1 MAAAPRRSPI
11 WTYLVMAAVAG
22 TVIVGVTLI
31 AEPGRPS
38 QPDRAIGLDAG
49 ATLVPPDATP
59 SSERDFLTAV
69 LGSPRVGRGRPYC
82 DARGCC
88 PTWMTTFGTTA
99 PTDEVVAAF
108 EVQGYV
114 ATPGDRRLVR
124 GGPWPTVLWTG
135 ELDYA
140 GRWEW
145 RRVAVARG
153 QDMDRPAWPTVF
165 VQSSIACGED

>member
-1 MAAAPRRSPI
+1 MAAI
-11 WTYLVMAAVAG
+11 AG
-22 TVIVGVTLI
+22 TVIAGVTLV

-38 QPDRAIGLDAG
+38 PPGRVIDLDAG
-49 ATLVPPDATP
+49 ATLMPNAPTP
-59 SSERDFLTAV
+59 ALERDFLTTV
-69 LGSPRVGRGRPYC
+69 LGSPRVGRDRPHC

-99 PTDEVVAAF
+99 PTEEVIAAF

-114 ATPGDRRLVR
+114 ATPGDPGAVR
-124 GGPWPTVLWTG
+124 GGPWPAVLWTG

-145 RRVAVARG
+145 RRVTVARG
-153 QDMDRPAWPTVF
+153 RDMERPAWPTVF